1 LGDGPN
7 MERGDQETEILLDRA
22 GGGDDAACQQ
32 LLASHRERL
41 RRMVAVRFD
50 RRLAARID
58 PSDVVQEA
66 LADAARKL
74 PEYLRQRPLP
84 FYPWLRRLAWERLVK
99 VYQRH
104 INAEKRSVTREAPGP
119 LPDESALE
127 LARCVL
133 APGPSPSE
141 QLVRAEQCARARAA
155 LAKLS
160 ERDREVLVLRYLEQL
175 TTAEIAAV
183 LGVTAGSVKVRHLR
197 ALERLRTLLGAEMLE
212 NGR

>member
-1 LGDGPN
+1 MARADGETDALI
-7 MERGDQETEILLDRA
+7 ERA
-22 GGGDDAACQQ
+22 ASGDDAAGQQ

-41 RRMVAVRFD
+41 RRMVAVRLD
-50 RRLAARID
+50 RRLAARVD

-74 PEYLRQRPLP
+74 PEYLRCRPLP

-99 VYQRH
+99 AYQRH
-104 INAEKRSVTREAPGP
+104 IVAGKRSVTREAAGP

-141 QLVRAEQCARARAA
+141 QVVRAELSGRVQAA
-155 LAKLS
+155 LGQLS

-175 TTAEIAAV
+175 STADIAAV
-183 LGVTAGSVKVRHLR
+183 LGVTDGTVKVRHLR
-197 ALERLRTLLGAEMLE
+197 ALERLRTLLGTELAE
-212 NGR
+212 NGQ